1 MKCERPIKN
10 YPPMIKHFFLLC
22 FLSLVLNNLIVMGL
36 VVIFFISLVLGFF
49 EFLDLKVSTFHLI

>member
-10 YPPMIKHFFLLC
+10 YPPMIKYFFLLC